1 MKRTVWL
8 LVTVVAL
15 GATSA
20 AWSQTPPPLA
30 DVAKKEAERR
40 KAIKSPG
47 KVYTNED
54 VAKTKGTMTSA
65 APVAPA
71 VAPASAQAA
80 PVAEPE
86 PSPEPPR
93 DEAYWRARMAD
104 ARERLRRSQLFA
116 DSLQTRINALTA
128 DFTRWDD
135 PYQRAAIGQQRAD
148 ALAELDRVKREIDAL
163 TQEIADIEE
172 EARRAGVPPGWLR

>member
-30 DVAKKEAERR
+30 DVAKKEAARR
-40 KAIKSPG
+40 KAVKTPS

-54 VAKTKGTMTSA
+54 VAKTKGTMTA
-65 APVAPA
+65 GAPVAP
-71 VAPASAQAA
+71 VVVPAAA
-80 PVAEPE
+80 PGEPAAEPE
-86 PSPEPPR
+86 PSPEPR
-93 DEAYWRARMAD
+93 RNEAYWRARVAD

-135 PYQRAAIGQQRAD
+135 PNQRAVIGQQRAD
-148 ALAELDRVKREIDAL
+148 ALAELDRVRQEIDDL
-163 TQEIADIEE
+163 TKEIADIEE